1 MGFSVS
7 RRFPTGL
14 VGLGSRVGFERRRR
28 AWNRDLDLGLGLGLG
43 FFPVSELGLLGSRRR
58 GGGDRSGKGLRF
70 WEGWGR
76 PVAAIDSA
84 SIKQQTPLLFKRR
97 MY

>member
-7 RRFPTGL
+7 QRFPTGL
-14 VGLGSRVGFERRRR
+14 VGLGSRVGSERRRR
-28 AWNRDLDLGLGLGLG
+28 EWNRDLDLGLGLG

-76 PVAAIDSA
+76 PVASIDSA
-84 SIKQQTPLLFKRR
+84 SIEQQTPLLFKRR

>member
-7 RRFPTGL
+7 QRFPTGL
-14 VGLGSRVGFERRRR
+14 VCLGSRVGFERRRR
-28 AWNRDLDLGLGLGLG
+28 EWNRDLDLGLGLG

-58 GGGDRSGKGLRF
+58 GGGDRSGKGLKF

-76 PVAAIDSA
+76 PVAAIDSG
-84 SIKQQTPLLFKRR
+84 SIEQQTPLMFKRR